1 MNLLQALR
9 IQPQAAQTLA
19 FTGAGGKTT
28 ALFQLARQMPAAFV
42 ASSTHFGAWQSA
54 MADLHLITDNIED
67 VKAAARRGVT
77 LISGGMEDERIK
89 PVSARLLDELRRFA
103 RAESTPLLVEA
114 DGSRQKPLKAPAA
127 HEPPIPD
134 FADAVIY
141 VLGLSALGAP
151 LTDER
156 VHRAEIFAALSGWTM
171 GRIILPEAALRVATH
186 PQGGLKNIPA
196 QARKIALSNQADTP
210 QLQSIGGQMAQSLLG
225 AFDSVLV
232 ANLKRGSLQAIER
245 CAGVV
250 LAAGESKRFG
260 ECKALLDWQGKPFIR
275 QIVETALRARLEP
288 LVVVAGRD
296 AARIESALA
305 GLPAQVIYNPRYEL
319 GQSESIKAGVAAL
332 PKNVGSAIFLL
343 ADQPHIPAEV
353 LLALQEFH
361 TRELPA
367 IVAPLV
373 QEERRANPVLF
384 DRATF
389 DDLLAL
395 QGDAGGRTLFS
406 KYRVSYLPWHDEA
419 LTLDVDT
426 PADYARL
433 KTRYNI

>member
-9 IQPQAAQTLA
+9 IPPQAAHTLA
-19 FTGAGGKTT
+19 LAGAGGKTT
-28 ALFQLARQMPAAFV
+28 ALFQLARQTPAALA

-54 MADLHLITDNIED
+54 LADRHVIANEIED
-67 VKAAARRGVT
+67 VRAAAGRGVT
-77 LISGGMEDERIK
+77 LVTGGVDSERIK
-89 PVSARLLDELRRFA
+89 PVSAAMLDELRRLSVE
-103 RAESTPLLVEA
+103 RQIPLLIEA

-127 HEPPIPD
+127 HEPPIPEFSD
-134 FADAVIY
+134 SVLY
-141 VLGLSALGAP
+141 VMGLSALGAP
-151 LTDER
+151 LNEER
-156 VHRAEIFAALSGWTM
+156 VQRAEIFAALSGLTM
-171 GRIILPEAALRVATH
+171 GERISPQAMMRAAAH

-196 QARKIALSNQADTP
+196 QARKIALLNQADTP
-210 QLQSIGGQMAQSLLG
+210 QLESIGGKMAQTLLG
-225 AFDSVLV
+225 AFDAVLV
-232 ANLKRGSLQAIER
+232 AALERNRLCAIER

-250 LAAGESKRFG
+250 LAAGQSKRFG
-260 ECKALLDWQGKPFIR
+260 ESKALLNWRGKPFIR

-288 LVVVAGRD
+288 VMVVAGKD

-332 PKNVGSAIFLL
+332 PRHIGGAVFLL

-353 LLALQEFH
+353 ILALQDVH
-361 TRELPA
+361 ARELPA

-389 DDLLAL
+389 EDLSAL
-395 QGDAGGRTLFS
+395 QGDVGGRALFS
-406 KYRVSYLPWHDEA
+406 KYRVSYLPWNDEA
-419 LTLDVDT
+419 LLLDVDV
-426 PADYARL
+426 PADYERL
-433 KTRYNI
+433 KAHYNI